1 MIKRTL
7 HFSNPAHLSVK
18 NQQLCI
24 ELKNEERTTA
34 TVPIEDLGMVVV
46 EHPQITF
53 TMGVLDAL
61 MANKVALITCDK
73 NYLPN
78 GMLLPFEANSE
89 QNKRIRTQLDA
100 STPLKK
106 QLWQQTIKQKIQNQA
121 NVLDKL
127 GLNASRLHSLVNKVQ
142 SGDSGN
148 LEAQAAAYYWD
159 TLYGHKFTRGRSLE
173 SPNAQLNYGYAILR
187 SMVARALVASGMLPT
202 IGIFHANK
210 YNAFCLA
217 DDIMEPFRPFVDW
230 VVLHLEGIQDLDAGL
245 TREQKIELLKLPQMD
260 VVVNDAK
267 SPMFHAISKTTASLF
282 KCFDGELRKISYP
295 TFE

>member
-7 HFSNPAHLSVK
+7 HFGNPAHLSVK
-18 NQQLCI
+18 NEQLCI

-89 QNKRIRTQLDA
+89 QNKRMRTQLDA

-127 GLNASRLHSLVNKVQ
+127 GLNATRLHTLVNKVQ

-159 TLYGHKFTRGRSLE
+159 TLYGNNFTRGRSLE

-230 VVLHLEGIQDLDAGL
+230 VVLHLEGIQNLDAGL

-260 VVVNDAK
+260 IVVNDTK

-282 KCFDGELRKISYP
+282 KCFDGELRKICYP